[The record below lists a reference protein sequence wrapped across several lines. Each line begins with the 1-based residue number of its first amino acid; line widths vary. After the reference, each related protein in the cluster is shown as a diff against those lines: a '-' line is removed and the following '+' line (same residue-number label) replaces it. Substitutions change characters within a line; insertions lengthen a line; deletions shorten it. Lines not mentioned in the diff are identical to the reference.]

1 MANTVFRF
9 LEEPVDVWSSI
20 HDKNGKNILEK
31 YYADQTKYAFSFQMM
46 AYISR
51 LSLLRKAIKNTS
63 SKFKKN
69 PVIFSIEGN
78 IGTGKS
84 TLMQHLQKHFAGAS
98 EAGAGASEAG
108 AGASEAGASEADI
121 IVTERSLYTD
131 YHVFAQM
138 LYDTN
143 KIEDVEFAI
152 YRKWFDEF
160 IEDLP
165 AFAFIYIRCEPQV
178 SFARVNKRARN
189 GESVIP
195 LSYLEN
201 CHLYHEQWLMSS
213 NKKNRILVID
223 ANSDINGDGAL
234 LSKWIK
240 QIEEFI
246 LF

>member
-20 HDKNGKNILEK
+20 QDKNGKNILEK

-84 TLMQHLQKHFAGAS
+84 TLIQNLQKHF
-98 EAGAGASEAG
+98 AG
-108 AGASEAGASEADI
+108 AGASEAGASEAGASEAGASEADT

-131 YHVFAQM
+131 CHVFAQM

-143 KIEDVEFAI
+143 KIEDVEFEI

-189 GESVIP
+189 CESVIP

-201 CHLYHEQWLMSS
+201 CHLYHERWLMSS

-223 ANSDINGDGAL
+223 ANSDINEDGEL